1 MITISEI
8 TSFKCPGETSLKI
21 DFKYNEKII
30 DILKQSEDAIWHK
43 KQLFWEVPVTKLS
56 FLIDNLTYID
66 DIELNILE
74 DNEETEYTS
83 TLTYKSKLFDYQQQG
98 VEWLLNNEN
107 CMLLDEPG
115 LGKSVQ
121 TIYLAEECKKQF
133 KAEHC
138 LIICGIN
145 SLKNNWKKE
154 IDKHSKESCIIIGEK
169 INSKGKVSYTSI
181 KDRAEQLYNKIDEFF
196 VILNIESLRDSLIID
211 AIKNSKN
218 KFDIILVDEIHKC
231 AGVGSQQSDNLLKLR
246 NVGDRHIAMTGTLLM
261 NSPLNAF
268 VPLKFIGKEN
278 STWTN
283 FKKFY
288 CVYENVFGHNQIVG
302 YKNIEFLKDEI
313 ESCSIRRDK
322 SLLNLPERNIIP
334 EFIDMDDTQIKFYEN
349 ISNSIFEE
357 VDKVH
362 MSDGNLLGMVV
373 RLRQATSAPSL
384 LTTKNIVPTK
394 IERACDLAEEIIENG
409 DKVVIFSS
417 FKEPIYMLEE
427 KLKKYNPLVGTGD
440 VPDKIVSDNIDKFQN
455 EDKYKVFLGTSQKM
469 STGITLTAASYMILI
484 DSEWTWASFDQTC
497 SRIHRIWSQK
507 PVFIYNLICKNT
519 IDERVWNIINR
530 KKDIA
535 NYIIDNENPTEELKE
550 LLGLHQK

>member
-66 DIELNILE
+66 DIELNILK

-83 TLTYKSKLFDYQQQG
+83 TITYKSKLFDYQQQG

-154 IDKHSKESCIIIGEK
+154 INKHSSESCIIIGEK

-246 NVGDRHIAMTGTLLM
+246 NVGNRHIAMTGTLLM

-268 VPLKFIGKEN
+268 VPLKFYRQR
-278 STWTN
+278 
-283 FKKFY
+283 KF
-288 CVYENVFGHNQIVG
+288 NMN
-302 YKNIEFLKDEI
+302 
-313 ESCSIRRDK
+313 
-322 SLLNLPERNIIP
+322 
-334 EFIDMDDTQIKFYEN
+334 
-349 ISNSIFEE
+349 
-357 VDKVH
+357 
-362 MSDGNLLGMVV
+362 
-373 RLRQATSAPSL
+373 
-384 LTTKNIVPTK
+384 
-394 IERACDLAEEIIENG
+394 
-409 DKVVIFSS
+409 
-417 FKEPIYMLEE
+417 
-427 KLKKYNPLVGTGD
+427 KL
-440 VPDKIVSDNIDKFQN
+440 
-455 EDKYKVFLGTSQKM
+455 
-469 STGITLTAASYMILI
+469 
-484 DSEWTWASFDQTC
+484 
-497 SRIHRIWSQK
+497 
-507 PVFIYNLICKNT
+507 
-519 IDERVWNIINR
+519 
-530 KKDIA
+530 
-535 NYIIDNENPTEELKE
+535 
-550 LLGLHQK
+550 

>member
-66 DIELNILE
+66 DIELNILK

-83 TLTYKSKLFDYQQQG
+83 TITYKSKLFDYQQQG

-154 IDKHSKESCIIIGEK
+154 INKHSSESCIIIGEK

-246 NVGDRHIAMTGTLLM
+246 NVGNRHIAMTGTLLM

-334 EFIDMDDTQIKFYEN
+334 EFIDMDDTQTKFYEN

-357 VDKVH
+357 VDKVR

-427 KLKKYNPLVGTGD
+427 KLKKYNPLIGTGD
-440 VPDKIVSDNIDKFQN
+440 IPDKIVSDNIDSLNCTRIVIAHRLSTIKN
-455 EDKYKVFLGTSQKM
+455 CDRIIVLDKGNIKEEGT
-469 STGITLTAASYMILI
+469 Y
-484 DSEWTWASFDQTC
+484 DS
-497 SRIHRIWSQK
+497 
-507 PVFIYNLICKNT
+507 LM
-519 IDERVWNIINR
+519 
-530 KKDIA
+530 
-535 NYIIDNENPTEELKE
+535 KE
-550 LLGLHQK
+550 KGYFYDLAIRQVV

>member
-66 DIELNILE
+66 DIELNILK

-83 TLTYKSKLFDYQQQG
+83 TITYKSKLFDYQQQG

-154 IDKHSKESCIIIGEK
+154 INKHSSESCIIIGEK

-246 NVGDRHIAMTGTLLM
+246 NVGNRHIAMTGTLLM

-334 EFIDMDDTQIKFYEN
+334 EFIDMDDTQTKFYEN

-427 KLKKYNPLVGTGD
+427 KLKKYNPLIGTGD

-497 SRIHRIWSQK
+497 SRIHRIGSQK
-507 PVFIYNLICKNT
+507 PVFIYNLICNNT

-530 KKDIA
+530 KKGIA